1 MREFLDTVGTFPT
14 LLFSVAL
21 VVVAVFWLLVL
32 CGTADPRSF
41 DSDVDTQALRL
52 GPVPVSV
59 AATVFT
65 VAGWL
70 LSLTGSVLVDHADP
84 ARPLSSLLSLGV
96 LALAAVASWS
106 VTRRLVP
113 PLTKLFP
120 DEPGPS
126 RQDFAGLPGPL
137 ERHRSAVLGQ
147 HRATVRLRRRR

>member
-1 MREFLDTVGTFPT
+1 MWEFLNTVCAFPT

-21 VVVAVFWLLVL
+21 VVVAVFWLLVP
-32 CGTADPRSF
+32 CGAAAPRSF

-65 VAGWL
+65 VVGWL
-70 LSLTGSVLVDHADP
+70 LSLTGSVLLDRADP
-84 ARPLSSLLSLGV
+84 ARSLSSLLSLAV
-96 LALAAVASWS
+96 LALAAVASWW

-126 RQDFAGLPGPL
+126 GQDFGGLPGPL
-137 ERHRSAVLGQ
+137 ERH
-147 HRATVRLRRRR
+147 

>member
-1 MREFLDTVGTFPT
+1 M
-14 LLFSVAL
+14 
-21 VVVAVFWLLVL
+21 
-32 CGTADPRSF
+32 
-41 DSDVDTQALRL
+41 DTQALRL

-70 LSLTGSVLVDHADP
+70 LSLTGSVLLDRADP
-84 ARPLSSLLSLGV
+84 ARSLSSLPSLLSLAV
-96 LALAAVASWS
+96 LALAAVASWW

-126 RQDFAGLPGPL
+126 GQDFGGLPDPL
-137 ERHRSAVLGQ
+137 EGHRSAVAGRR
-147 HRATVRLRRRR
+147 RATVRLRRRR